1 MNWQDKGYLLS
12 LNKYNENS
20 SIAEFFTE
28 TNGKVVGVI
37 FGSTS
42 KKIKN
47 YLLIGNK
54 FHINS
59 KLREDGRL
67 GYLKVE
73 IDEIKTPVYLE
84 NKKKLFCIIYCMNL
98 IKILTAEN
106 ENNVEIYHL
115 LEKLFKII
123 ELDNWLVEFL
133 YLELN
138 ILKSIGYD
146 INFKD
151 YVVDRGINGQT
162 KYVVD
167 SSQKIIPN
175 FLIDKNIGPENLKD
189 IYSGF
194 SIVGDFLDKTIIKP
208 NNKNYP
214 SSRNDFVD
222 LLKYSSCST

>member
-20 SIAEFFTE
+20 SIAEFYTE
-28 TNGKVVGVI
+28 NNGKIVGVI

-42 KKIKN
+42 KKIKS

-59 KLREDGRL
+59 KIREDGRL

-98 IKILTAEN
+98 VKILTAEN
-106 ENNVEIYHL
+106 ENNIEIYNL

-123 ELDNWLVEFL
+123 QLDNWLVEFL

-151 YVVDRGINGQT
+151 YVVDKNINGQT
-162 KYVVD
+162 KYIVD
-167 SSQKIIPN
+167 SSKKIIPN
-175 FLIDKNIGPENLKD
+175 FLIDKNISPENLKD

-208 NNKNYP
+208 NNKSYP
-214 SSRNDFVD
+214 SSRNDFIN
-222 LLKYSSCST
+222 LLK

>member
-28 TNGKVVGVI
+28 NNGKVVGVI

-42 KKIKN
+42 KKIKS

-98 IKILTAEN
+98 IKILTVEN
-106 ENNVEIYHL
+106 ESNMDIYSL

-123 ELDNWLVEFL
+123 DLDNWLVEFL

-151 YVVDRGINGQT
+151 YVVNKNINGQT

-175 FLIDKNIGPENLKD
+175 FLIDKKIIPENTKD
-189 IYSGF
+189 IYSGY

-208 NNKNYP
+208 NNKSFP
-214 SSRNDFVD
+214 SSRNDFTN
-222 LLKYSSCST
+222 LLK

>member
-20 SIAEFFTE
+20 SIAEFYTE
-28 TNGKVVGVI
+28 NNGKIVGVI

-42 KKIKN
+42 KKIKS

-59 KLREDGRL
+59 KIREDGRL

-106 ENNVEIYHL
+106 ENNIEIYNL

-138 ILKSIGYD
+138 ILKAIGYD
-146 INFKD
+146 INFRD
-151 YVVDRGINGQT
+151 YVVDKNINGQI
-162 KYVVD
+162 KYIVV

-175 FLIDKNIGPENLKD
+175 FLIDKNISPENLKD
-189 IYSGF
+189 IYNGF

-214 SSRNDFVD
+214 SSRNDFLN
-222 LLKYSSCST
+222 LLK

>member
-12 LNKYNENS
+12 LNKFNENS
-20 SIAEFFTE
+20 SIAEFYTE
-28 TNGKVVGVI
+28 NNGKIVGVI

-42 KKIKN
+42 KKIKS

-106 ENNVEIYHL
+106 ENNVEIYNL

-138 ILKSIGYD
+138 ILKSVGYD

-151 YVVDRGINGQT
+151 YVVDKSINGQT
-162 KYVVD
+162 KYIVD

-175 FLIDKNIGPENLKD
+175 FLIDKNISPENLND

-214 SSRNDFVD
+214 SSRNDFVN
-222 LLKYSSCST
+222 LLK

>member
-1 MNWQDKGYLLS
+1 MNWQDKGYLIS

-20 SIAEFFTE
+20 SIAEFYTE
-28 TNGKVVGVI
+28 NSGKIVGII

-42 KKIKN
+42 KKIKS

-106 ENNVEIYHL
+106 ENNIEIYNL

-151 YVVDRGINGQT
+151 YVVDKNINGQT
-162 KYVVD
+162 KYIVD

-175 FLIDKNIGPENLKD
+175 FLIDKNISPENLKD

-214 SSRNDFVD
+214 SSRNDFVN
-222 LLKYSSCST
+222 LLK

>member
-28 TNGKVVGVI
+28 NNGKVVGVI

-42 KKIKN
+42 KKIKS

-98 IKILTAEN
+98 IKILTVEN
-106 ENNVEIYHL
+106 ERNIEIYSL

-123 ELDNWLVEFL
+123 NLDNWLVEFL

-138 ILKSIGYD
+138 VLKSIGYD

-151 YVVDRGINGQT
+151 YVVNKNINGQT

-175 FLIDKNIGPENLKD
+175 FLIDKKSIPENTKD
-189 IYSGF
+189 IYSGYL
-194 SIVGDFLDKTIIKP
+194 IVGDFLDKTIIKP
-208 NNKNYP
+208 NNKSFP
-214 SSRNDFVD
+214 SSRNDFIN
-222 LLKYSSCST
+222 LLK

>member
-12 LNKYNENS
+12 LNKFNENS
-20 SIAEFFTE
+20 SIAEFYTE
-28 TNGKVVGVI
+28 NNGKIVGVI

-42 KKIKN
+42 KKIKS

-59 KLREDGRL
+59 KLKEDGRL
-67 GYLKVE
+67 GFLKVE
-73 IDEIKTPVYLE
+73 IDEIKTPLYLE

-98 IKILTAEN
+98 IKILTVEN
-106 ENNVEIYHL
+106 EKNIEIYNL
-115 LEKLFKII
+115 VEKLFKII
-123 ELDNWLVEFL
+123 DLESWIVEFL
-133 YLELN
+133 YLELK

-151 YVVDRGINGQT
+151 YVVYKNINGQT

-167 SSQKIIPN
+167 STQKIIPN
-175 FLIDKNIGPENLKD
+175 FLIEKKIIPENLKD
-189 IYSGF
+189 IYIGY

-208 NNKNYP
+208 NNKSFP
-214 SSRNDFVD
+214 SSRNDFVN
-222 LLKYSSCST
+222 LLK

>member
-20 SIAEFFTE
+20 PIAEFYTE
-28 TNGKVVGVI
+28 NNGKIVGVI

-42 KKIKN
+42 KKIKS

-98 IKILTAEN
+98 IKILTVEN
-106 ENNVEIYHL
+106 ENNIEIYNL

-123 ELDNWLVEFL
+123 ELDNWLAEFL

-151 YVVDRGINGQT
+151 YVVDKNINGQT
-162 KYVVD
+162 KYIVD

-175 FLIDKNIGPENLKD
+175 FLIDKNFKPENSKD

-214 SSRNDFVD
+214 SSRNDFVN
-222 LLKYSSCST
+222 LLK

>member
-20 SIAEFFTE
+20 SIAEFYTE
-28 TNGKVVGVI
+28 NNGKIVVVI

-42 KKIKN
+42 KKIKS

-73 IDEIKTPVYLE
+73 IDEIKTHVYLE

-98 IKILTAEN
+98 IKTLTAEN
-106 ENNVEIYHL
+106 ENNIEIYNL

-151 YVVDRGINGQT
+151 YVVDKNINGQT
-162 KYVVD
+162 KYIVD

-175 FLIDKNIGPENLKD
+175 FLIDKNISPENLKD

-214 SSRNDFVD
+214 SSRNDFVN
-222 LLKYSSCST
+222 LLK

>member
-1 MNWQDKGYLLS
+1 MNWQDKGYLIS

-20 SIAEFFTE
+20 SIAEFYTE
-28 TNGKVVGVI
+28 NNGKIVGII

-42 KKIKN
+42 KKIKS

-106 ENNVEIYHL
+106 ENNIEIYNL

-123 ELDNWLVEFL
+123 EFDNWLVEFL

-151 YVVDRGINGQT
+151 YVVDKNINGQT
-162 KYVVD
+162 KYIVD

-175 FLIDKNIGPENLKD
+175 FLIDKKISPENLKD
-189 IYSGF
+189 IYKGF

-214 SSRNDFVD
+214 SSRNDFVN
-222 LLKYSSCST
+222 LLK

>member
-20 SIAEFFTE
+20 SIAEFYTE
-28 TNGKVVGVI
+28 NNGKIVGVI

-98 IKILTAEN
+98 VKILTAEN
-106 ENNVEIYHL
+106 ENNVEIYNL

-151 YVVDRGINGQT
+151 YVVDKSINGQT
-162 KYVVD
+162 KYIVD

-175 FLIDKNIGPENLKD
+175 FLIDKNISPENLKD

-214 SSRNDFVD
+214 SSRNDFVN
-222 LLKYSSCST
+222 LLK

>member
-28 TNGKVVGVI
+28 NNGKVVGVI

-42 KKIKN
+42 KKIKS

-98 IKILTAEN
+98 IKILTVEN
-106 ENNVEIYHL
+106 ESNMEIYFL

-123 ELDNWLVEFL
+123 DLDNWLVEFL

-151 YVVDRGINGQT
+151 YVVNKNINGQN

-175 FLIDKNIGPENLKD
+175 FLIDKKIIPENEKD
-189 IYSGF
+189 IYSGY

-208 NNKNYP
+208 NNKSFP
-214 SSRNDFVD
+214 SSRNDFTN
-222 LLKYSSCST
+222 LLK

>member
-42 KKIKN
+42 KKIKS

-73 IDEIKTPVYLE
+73 IDEIKTPIYLE

-98 IKILTAEN
+98 IKILTVEN
-106 ENNVEIYHL
+106 ESNMEIYSL

-123 ELDNWLVEFL
+123 DFDNWLVEFL
-133 YLELN
+133 FIELN
-138 ILKSIGYD
+138 IFKSIGYD

-151 YVVDRGINGQT
+151 YVVNKNINGAS

-175 FLIDKNIGPENLKD
+175 FLIDKKIIPENIKE
-189 IYSGF
+189 INSGY

-208 NNKNYP
+208 NNKSFP
-214 SSRNDFVD
+214 SSRNDFTN
-222 LLKYSSCST
+222 LLK

>member
-20 SIAEFFTE
+20 SIAEFYTE
-28 TNGKVVGVI
+28 NNGKIVGVI

-42 KKIKN
+42 KKIKS

-73 IDEIKTPVYLE
+73 IEEIKTPVYLE

-98 IKILTAEN
+98 IKILTVEN
-106 ENNVEIYHL
+106 ENNIEIYNL

-123 ELDNWLVEFL
+123 EFDNWLVEFL

-146 INFKD
+146 ISFKD
-151 YVVDRGINGQT
+151 YVVDKNINGQT
-162 KYVVD
+162 KYIVD

-175 FLIDKNIGPENLKD
+175 FLIDKNISPENLKD

-214 SSRNDFVD
+214 SSRNDFVN
-222 LLKYSSCST
+222 LLK

>member
-20 SIAEFFTE
+20 SIAEFYTE
-28 TNGKVVGVI
+28 NNGKIVGVI

-42 KKIKN
+42 KKIKS

-67 GYLKVE
+67 GYLKIE

-98 IKILTAEN
+98 VKILTAEN
-106 ENNVEIYHL
+106 ENNIEIFNL
-115 LEKLFKII
+115 VEKLFKII
-123 ELDNWLVEFL
+123 DLENWLVEFL

-138 ILKSIGYD
+138 ILRSIGYD

-151 YVVDRGINGQT
+151 YVVDKNINGQT
-162 KYVVD
+162 KYIVD

-175 FLIDKNIGPENLKD
+175 FLIDKNISPQNLKD
-189 IYSGF
+189 IYSGY
-194 SIVGDFLDKTIIKP
+194 SIVGDFLDKTIIRP

-214 SSRNDFVD
+214 TSRNDFVN
-222 LLKYSSCST
+222 LLK

>member
-20 SIAEFFTE
+20 SIAEFYTE
-28 TNGKVVGVI
+28 NNGKIVGVI
-37 FGSTS
+37 FGSAS
-42 KKIKN
+42 KKIKS

-59 KLREDGRL
+59 KLREDRRL

-73 IDEIKTPVYLE
+73 IDEIKTPVYFE

-106 ENNVEIYHL
+106 ENNVEIYNL

-123 ELDNWLVEFL
+123 EFDNWLVEFL

-151 YVVDRGINGQT
+151 YVVDKSINGQT
-162 KYVVD
+162 KYIVD

-175 FLIDKNIGPENLKD
+175 FLIDKNISPENLKD

-214 SSRNDFVD
+214 SSRNDFVN
-222 LLKYSSCST
+222 LLK

>member
-20 SIAEFFTE
+20 SIAEFYTE
-28 TNGKVVGVI
+28 NNGKIVGVI

-42 KKIKN
+42 KKIKS

-106 ENNVEIYHL
+106 ENNIEIYNL
-115 LEKLFKII
+115 LEKLFKIF

-151 YVVDRGINGQT
+151 YVVDKNINGQT
-162 KYVVD
+162 KYIVG

-175 FLIDKNIGPENLKD
+175 FLIDKNIIPENLKD
-189 IYSGF
+189 IYTGF

-208 NNKNYP
+208 NNRNYP
-214 SSRNDFVD
+214 PSRNDFVN
-222 LLKYSSCST
+222 LLK

>member
-1 MNWQDKGYLLS
+1 MNWQDKGYLIS

-20 SIAEFFTE
+20 SIAEFYTE
-28 TNGKVVGVI
+28 NNGKIVGII

-42 KKIKN
+42 KKMKS

-106 ENNVEIYHL
+106 ENNVEIYNL

-151 YVVDRGINGQT
+151 YVVDKNINGQT
-162 KYVVD
+162 KYIVD

-175 FLIDKNIGPENLKD
+175 FLIDKNISPENLKD
-189 IYSGF
+189 IYKGF

-214 SSRNDFVD
+214 SSRNDFVN
-222 LLKYSSCST
+222 LLK

>member
-20 SIAEFFTE
+20 SIAEFFSK
-28 TNGKVVGVI
+28 NYGKVVGVI

-42 KKIKN
+42 KKIKS

-59 KLREDGRL
+59 KLRQDGTL

-98 IKILTAEN
+98 IKILTVEN
-106 ENNVEIYHL
+106 ERNIEIYSL

-123 ELDNWLVEFL
+123 DLDNWLVEFL

-151 YVVDRGINGQT
+151 YVVKKNINGQT

-175 FLIDKNIGPENLKD
+175 FLIDKKIIPENTKD
-189 IYSGF
+189 IYGGY

-208 NNKNYP
+208 NNKNFP
-214 SSRNDFVD
+214 SSRNDFIN
-222 LLKYSSCST
+222 LIK

>member
-20 SIAEFFTE
+20 SIAEFYTE
-28 TNGKVVGVI
+28 NNGKIVGVI

-42 KKIKN
+42 KKIKS

-98 IKILTAEN
+98 IKILTVEN
-106 ENNVEIYHL
+106 ENNIEIYNL

-151 YVVDRGINGQT
+151 YVVDKNINGQT
-162 KYVVD
+162 KYIVNT
-167 SSQKIIPN
+167 SEKIIPN
-175 FLIDKNIGPENLKD
+175 FLIDKNISPENLKD

-214 SSRNDFVD
+214 SSRNDFVN
-222 LLKYSSCST
+222 LLK

>member
-20 SIAEFFTE
+20 SIAEFYTE
-28 TNGKVVGVI
+28 NNGKIVGVI

-42 KKIKN
+42 KKIKS

-59 KLREDGRL
+59 KIREDGRL

-106 ENNVEIYHL
+106 ENNIEIYNL

-138 ILKSIGYD
+138 ILKSVGYD

-151 YVVDRGINGQT
+151 YVVDKSINGQT
-162 KYVVD
+162 KYIVD
-167 SSQKIIPN
+167 SSQKFIPN
-175 FLIDKNIGPENLKD
+175 FLIDKNISPENLKD

-214 SSRNDFVD
+214 SSRNDFVN
-222 LLKYSSCST
+222 LLK

>member
-20 SIAEFFTE
+20 SIAEFYTE
-28 TNGKVVGVI
+28 NNGKIVGVI

-42 KKIKN
+42 KKIKS

-73 IDEIKTPVYLE
+73 IDEIKTPIYLE

-106 ENNVEIYHL
+106 ENNVEIYNL

-138 ILKSIGYD
+138 ILKSVGYD

-151 YVVDRGINGQT
+151 YVVDKSINGQT
-162 KYVVD
+162 KYIVD

-175 FLIDKNIGPENLKD
+175 FLIDKNISPENLKD

-214 SSRNDFVD
+214 SSRNDFVN
-222 LLKYSSCST
+222 LLK

>member
-28 TNGKVVGVI
+28 NNGKVVGVI

-42 KKIKN
+42 KKIKS

-98 IKILTAEN
+98 IKILTVEN
-106 ENNVEIYHL
+106 ESNMEIYFL
-115 LEKLFKII
+115 LEKFFRII
-123 ELDNWLVEFL
+123 DVDNWLVEFL
-133 YLELN
+133 YLELS

-151 YVVDRGINGQT
+151 YVVNKNINGQT

-175 FLIDKNIGPENLKD
+175 FLIDKKIIPENTKD
-189 IYSGF
+189 IYSGY

-208 NNKNYP
+208 NNKSFP
-214 SSRNDFVD
+214 SSRNDFTN
-222 LLKYSSCST
+222 LLK

>member
-28 TNGKVVGVI
+28 NNGKVVGVI

-42 KKIKN
+42 KKIKS

-73 IDEIKTPVYLE
+73 IDEIKTPLYLE

-106 ENNVEIYHL
+106 ENNIEIYNL

-138 ILKSIGYD
+138 ILRSIGYD

-151 YVVDRGINGQT
+151 YVVDKTINGQT
-162 KYVVD
+162 KYIVD

-175 FLIDKNIGPENLKD
+175 FLIDKNISPENLKD
-189 IYSGF
+189 IYTGF

-214 SSRNDFVD
+214 SSRNDFVN
-222 LLKYSSCST
+222 LLKY

>member
-20 SIAEFFTE
+20 SIAEFYTE
-28 TNGKVVGVI
+28 NNGKIVGVI

-42 KKIKN
+42 KKIKS

-59 KLREDGRL
+59 KIREDGRL

-73 IDEIKTPVYLE
+73 IDEIKTPLYLE

-106 ENNVEIYHL
+106 ENNIEIYNL
-115 LEKLFKII
+115 LEKLFKLI
-123 ELDNWLVEFL
+123 ESDNWLVEFL

-138 ILKSIGYD
+138 ILKSVGYD
-146 INFKD
+146 INFRD
-151 YVVDRGINGQT
+151 YVVDKNINGQI
-162 KYVVD
+162 KYIVD

-175 FLIDKNIGPENLKD
+175 FLIDKNISPENLKD
-189 IYSGF
+189 IYNGF

-214 SSRNDFVD
+214 SSRNDFLN
-222 LLKYSSCST
+222 LLK

>member
-20 SIAEFFTE
+20 SIAEFYTE
-28 TNGKVVGVI
+28 NNGKIVGVI

-42 KKIKN
+42 KKIKS

-59 KLREDGRL
+59 NLRENGRL

-73 IDEIKTPVYLE
+73 IEEIKTPVYLE

-98 IKILTAEN
+98 IKILTVEN
-106 ENNVEIYHL
+106 ENNIEIYNL
-115 LEKLFKII
+115 LEKLFKIF

-151 YVVDRGINGQT
+151 YVVDKNINGQT
-162 KYVVD
+162 KYIVD

-175 FLIDKNIGPENLKD
+175 FLIDKNISPENLKD

-194 SIVGDFLDKTIIKP
+194 SVVGDFLDKTIIKP

-214 SSRNDFVD
+214 SSRNDFVN
-222 LLKYSSCST
+222 LLK

>member
-20 SIAEFFTE
+20 SIAEFYTE
-28 TNGKVVGVI
+28 NNGKIVGVI

-42 KKIKN
+42 KKIKS

-59 KLREDGRL
+59 KIREDGRL

-106 ENNVEIYHL
+106 ENNIEIYNL

-151 YVVDRGINGQT
+151 YVVDKNINGQR
-162 KYVVD
+162 KYIVD

-175 FLIDKNIGPENLKD
+175 FLIDKNISPENLKD

-194 SIVGDFLDKTIIKP
+194 TIVGDFLDKTIIKP

-214 SSRNDFVD
+214 SSRNDFVN
-222 LLKYSSCST
+222 LLK

>member
-20 SIAEFFTE
+20 SIAEFYTE
-28 TNGKVVGVI
+28 NNGKIVGVI

-42 KKIKN
+42 KKIKS

-59 KLREDGRL
+59 NLRADGRL

-98 IKILTAEN
+98 VKILTAEN
-106 ENNVEIYHL
+106 ENNVEIYNL

-151 YVVDRGINGQT
+151 YVVDKSINGQT
-162 KYVVD
+162 KYIVD

-175 FLIDKNIGPENLKD
+175 FLIDKNISPENLKD

-214 SSRNDFVD
+214 SSRNDFVN
-222 LLKYSSCST
+222 LLK